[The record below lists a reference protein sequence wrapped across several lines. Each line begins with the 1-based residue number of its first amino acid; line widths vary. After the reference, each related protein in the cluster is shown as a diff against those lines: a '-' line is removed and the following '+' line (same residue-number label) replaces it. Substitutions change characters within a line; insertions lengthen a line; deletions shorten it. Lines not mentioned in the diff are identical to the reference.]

1 VRPGL
6 GAAVRSGVVTFLA
19 LVVAFAIPL
28 TSPSR
33 VAAADPG
40 ASPAPVAATHQPTC
54 AERFPADGPG
64 GVDLQLGCVVR
75 ELIGYF
81 GGLGPSDEPQR
92 LTGYLLPIAAVS
104 LGLVALLAVARSL
117 HRRASRRIAPATPVA
132 WWSCPACRSLNAAG
146 RASCYRCG
154 RPFEERAIEMRTD
167 AEPPAPQSF
176 GRRTD
181 RP

>member
-92 LTGYLLPIAAVS
+92 LTGYLLPGS
-104 LGLVALLAVARSL
+104 
-117 HRRASRRIAPATPVA
+117 SRFSRVPG
-132 WWSCPACRSLNAAG
+132 AC
-146 RASCYRCG
+146 
-154 RPFEERAIEMRTD
+154 T
-167 AEPPAPQSF
+167 AEPAGGSPLPRRSRGGPARPA
-176 GRRTD
+176 D
-181 RP
+181 R